1 MHCGRLAALTVLLC
15 SCATAG
21 AAEFKSLEVRYQDGV
36 YQMQSEVLLDAPAD
50 EVLYVLTD
58 YDHLTWITGAVLE
71 SQELDKPNADTT
83 VFYMRIELCFA
94 FFCQQVGQV
103 LRSEEQRE
111 GDNVLLHAT
120 ALPQYSDVEFSDTTW
135 QILPATAGTR
145 LIWKTR
151 MKPKFWLP
159 PIIGPAIVESELR
172 EHAQYTAHGIEK
184 LANEWAIVHSG
195 KYGN

>member
-1 MHCGRLAALTVLLC
+1 MHRLWLAALAVLA
-15 SCATAG
+15 CACAAG
-21 AAEFKSLEVRYQDGV
+21 HAAEFKNLEVSYQNGV
-36 YQMQSEVLLDAPAD
+36 YQMHSEVLLDAPAD

-71 SQELDKPNADTT
+71 SQELDKLDANTT

-103 LRSEEQRE
+103 LRSVEQRM
-111 GDNVLLHAT
+111 DNGVLLNAT
-120 ALPQYSDVEFSDTTW
+120 ALPQYSDVEFSETSW
-135 QILPATAGTR
+135 QILPTETGTR
-145 LIWKTR
+145 LIWKSR

-172 EHAQYTAHGIEK
+172 EHAHYTARGIEK
-184 LANEWAIVHSG
+184 LAREWAVVHGGG
-195 KYGN
+195 KK

>member
-1 MHCGRLAALTVLLC
+1 MRRAWLAVLAC
-15 SCATAG
+15 CATTH
-21 AAEFKSLEVRYQDGV
+21 AAEFSNLSVNYQNGV
-36 YQMQSEVLLDAPAD
+36 YQMHSEVLLDAPAD

-58 YDHLTWITGAVLE
+58 YDHLTWITGAVLK
-71 SQELDKPNADTT
+71 SQELDKPDVNTT

-111 GDNVLLHAT
+111 GDTVLLRAT
-120 ALPQYSDVEFSDTTW
+120 ALPQYSDVEFSETTW
-135 QILPATAGTR
+135 QIRPAENGTR

-172 EHAQYTAHGIEK
+172 EHAHYTASGIEK
-184 LANEWAIVHSG
+184 LANEWAIVHS
-195 KYGN
+195 KNKQ